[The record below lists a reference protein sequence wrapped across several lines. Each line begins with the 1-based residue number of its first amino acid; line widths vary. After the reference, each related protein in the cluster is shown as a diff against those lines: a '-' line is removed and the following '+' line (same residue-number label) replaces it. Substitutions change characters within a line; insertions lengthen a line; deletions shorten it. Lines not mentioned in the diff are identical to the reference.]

1 MCLKCS
7 PPKSAACR
15 SPTCRG
21 CWPYRCHDVVR
32 ALEARGYI
40 YEAAPRAGYYPTRR
54 LLGIC
59 ETISA
64 HDSLVQRAEPLL
76 QPERETGRDMT
87 LAKAT
92 GMRISYLLVL
102 RLTVGSEIRSMHATS
117 AGKAF
122 LSTLPEAGLEAFLK
136 SAELKRLTP
145 KSPARAN
152 CWPTSGGRATW
163 MVPQPEESL
172 EGVITISC
180 PFTWSMGVYIV
191 TVAGPPARMEKKL
204 LERAV
209 KLLDADLPGAE
220 RYAHLSGGLK
230 PSARHR
236 GGSLSLGPLRKGE
249 RKSPAA

>member
-1 MCLKCS
+1 LSKIVDRTLDVFEMF
-7 PPKSAACR
+7 AAEKR
-15 SPTCRG
+15 RLSLTDMSRILAIPISS
-21 CWPYRCHDVVR
+21 CHDVVR

-76 QPERETGRDMT
+76 QRLKEKLEETIT

-92 GMRISYLLVL
+92 GMRISYLLVAEP
-102 RLTVGSEIRSMHATS
+102 RHPIRYSVTVGSEIRSMHATS

-122 LSTLPEAGLEAFLK
+122 LSTLPEADLKAFLK

-145 KSPARAN
+145 RTITGKSQLLADIRRSRQRGWFLN
-152 CWPTSGGRATW
+152 R
-163 MVPQPEESL
+163 EESL

-180 PFTWSMGVYIV
+180 PFTWSLGVYIV

-204 LERAV
+204 ERAV
-209 KLLDADLPGAE
+209 KLLIE
-220 RYAHLSGGLK
+220 TCRELSDTK
-230 PSARHR
+230 SNPATNKR
-236 GGSLSLGPLRKGE
+236 G
-249 RKSPAA
+249 